1 MLKVKKE
8 DLIQGFSIVDRV
20 VKLTPTMPI
29 LSNIFVSKENNKGV
43 LIATDLEVGIKYF
56 FDFEGDM
63 EDFIVP
69 SRTFENL
76 IRTLPDEFIEITKK
90 DSYIFINSDGKV
102 YKIRTIED
110 EYPFISISDV
120 SKEIYIKKDTLRN
133 GIKKT
138 SFSISDPQKGRI
150 EFASLLIEIKG
161 DDIKM
166 VSTDGNRLS
175 IFKTSE
181 FKKDD
186 SEFSFLMPRNCAQ
199 VLDKVIS
206 TEEKE
211 SVKFGFLNKSFY
223 YEGEKVYL
231 ISRLGQGNFPDY
243 EMVLPKKEENFV
255 FIDKNSLIDSLTRI
269 LLITRE
275 GSGKVIFDF
284 SDKILTLKGS
294 SVDVG
299 EGSEEIDIREG
310 KIEKNKII
318 LDNRKVLEGLKVMNE
333 DVVKII
339 FIDSESPVT
348 FKEGDY
354 YLYVIMPYRSEW

>member
-20 VKLTPTMPI
+20 IKLTPTMPI
-29 LSNIFVSKENNKGV
+29 LSNIFISKDKDKGV
-43 LIATDLEVGIKYF
+43 LIATDLEVGIKYYF
-56 FDFEGDM
+56 NFEGEM

-76 IRTLPDEFIEITKK
+76 IRTLPDEYIEITKK
-90 DSYIFINSDGKV
+90 EGYIFINSDGKT
-102 YKIRTIED
+102 YKIRTIDD
-110 EYPFISISDV
+110 EYPFISISDID
-120 SKEIYIKKDTLRN
+120 KEIYIKKDTLKN

-138 SFSISDPQKGRI
+138 GFSVSDPQKGRI
-150 EFASLLIEIKG
+150 EFASLLVEVKG

-175 IFKTSE
+175 IFKTSD

-186 SEFSFLMPRNCAQ
+186 SEFYFLIPKNCTQ
-199 VLDKVIS
+199 VLDKVLS
-206 TEEKE
+206 SEEKE
-211 SVKFGFLNKSFY
+211 TIKFGFSNKSFY
-223 YEGEKVYL
+223 YEGEKIYL
-231 ISRLGQGNFPDY
+231 ISRLGQGSFPNY

-255 FIDKNSLIDSLTRI
+255 LIDRNILIESLTRI

-284 SDKILTLKGS
+284 NNNILTLKGS

-299 EGSEEIDIREG
+299 EGSEQIEIKEG
-310 KIEKNKII
+310 KIENIKVI
-318 LDNRKVLEGLKVMNE
+318 LDNRKILEGLKAMN
-333 DVVKII
+333 DNFVKLII
-339 FIDSESPVT
+339 TDSESPVT
-348 FKEGDY
+348 CKEGDN
-354 YLYVIMPYRSEW
+354 YLYIIMPYRSE